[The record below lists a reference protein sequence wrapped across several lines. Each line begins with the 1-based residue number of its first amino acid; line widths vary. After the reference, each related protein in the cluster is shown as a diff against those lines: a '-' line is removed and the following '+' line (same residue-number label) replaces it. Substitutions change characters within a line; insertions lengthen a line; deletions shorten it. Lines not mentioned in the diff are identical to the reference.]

1 MVTNFL
7 KPPYVS
13 TRITSVGGRPTVDQ
27 DIPVCAILIC
37 VYLVGAI
44 TNMGIYQLN
53 RRKGHKFPMSLVM
66 FGFCMSRVVTCV
78 LRLVWAT
85 RPNNVHIA
93 IAAQIF
99 TNVGVLVV
107 YFVLL
112 FLALRVFRATHPKL
126 GWSKALNK
134 TLIFSYILLLLAIL
148 LTISFTILTFY
159 TLNMTLRSVA
169 LWVQRSAI
177 LYMMI
182 FNVTTLVLLLLSIL
196 LPRAADN
203 ENFDTGSMG
212 SKLII
217 LGVAV
222 FFSIFIAGFRAGI
235 VWSSPQ
241 PASNPAW
248 YDTKAAFYV
257 ILFGFEIII
266 IYLFLFTRIDRRFWV
281 PNGSNKPGDYFSVEL
296 DSSTAGKTPGV
307 DKV

>member
-1 MVTNFL
+1 L
-7 KPPYVS
+7 KPPYFS
-13 TRITSVGGRPTVDQ
+13 TRIASVGGRPTVAQ

-44 TNMGIYQLN
+44 ANMGIYQLN
-53 RRKGHKFPMSLVM
+53 RRRGHKFPVSLVM
-66 FGFCMSRVVTCV
+66 FGFCMSRVGTCV

-85 RPNNVHIA
+85 RPNNAHIA

-99 TNVGVLVV
+99 TNVGVLIV

-126 GWSKALNK
+126 GWNKALNK
-134 TLIFSYILLLLAIL
+134 TLTASYILLLLAIL
-148 LTISFTILTFY
+148 LTISFTVLTFY

-169 LWVQRSAI
+169 LWIQRSAI

-196 LPRAADN
+196 LPLASDN
-203 ENFDTGSMG
+203 EDFGTGSMG

-222 FFSIFIAGFRAGI
+222 FFSIFIAGFRAG
-235 VWSSPQ
+235 VAWSSPR

-248 YDTKAAFYV
+248 YGTKAAFYV
-257 ILFGFEIII
+257 ILFGFEIVI

-281 PNGSNKPGDYFSVEL
+281 PNGSNKPGDYSPVDL
-296 DSSTAGKTPGV
+296 DSSTAGKAPEEE
-307 DKV
+307 KV